1 MLVQEVRV
9 DSSGRILIPAK
20 MRKLAGIKCGERVM
34 VRIEGRMIVIRAL
47 NEEDK
52 LVSDYVEAAK
62 DEGRAAEIKEWSALD
77 AEDWE

>member
-1 MLVQEVRV
+1 MTKHYDPIMLGEYLNHEFLQ
-9 DSSGRILIPAK
+9 PY
-20 MRKLAGIKCGERVM
+20 GI
-34 VRIEGRMIVIRAL
+34 IRPL

-62 DEGRAAEIKEWSALD
+62 DEGRVAEIKEWSALD